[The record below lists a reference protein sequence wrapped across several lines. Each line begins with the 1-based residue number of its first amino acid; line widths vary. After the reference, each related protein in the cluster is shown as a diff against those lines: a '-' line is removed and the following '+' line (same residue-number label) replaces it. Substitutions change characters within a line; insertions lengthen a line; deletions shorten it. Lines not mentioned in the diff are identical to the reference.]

1 MSATPNARPRPII
14 PPEAAPLRTLT
25 VTMAVMCYLACL
37 AIGALIL
44 INQAVDGW
52 TRGLSHEVTIQVRD
66 IPGADVVAELE
77 KARLILEDTKG
88 ISGVDVLDR
97 DQSLKLLEPWL
108 GKTQLDDLPVPRLIR
123 VTVDDKNKPDF
134 AALEQTLKSHVQGVG
149 LDTHQR
155 WAVELTRMAAT
166 LTRMSWLILLL
177 ICASA
182 VAVVIFATRAVLDA
196 NRRVVNVLHL
206 VGARDGYI
214 AQQIDRRFIETG
226 LWAGL
231 IGVVLGLLTFFA
243 VGSSGPHASNGLAAA
258 ASSLLFAPGDMVWR
272 NYLALFAVP
281 VFAILIALITSRIT
295 LMRMLRTVP

>member
-1 MSATPNARPRPII
+1 MTPKPQPII
-14 PPEAAPLRTLT
+14 PPEAAPMRTLT

-44 INQAVDGW
+44 INRAVDGW
-52 TRGLSHEVTIQVRD
+52 TRGLSHEVTVQIRD
-66 IPGADVVAELE
+66 MPGATVERELE
-77 KARLILEDTKG
+77 KAKIILEKTAGVTG
-88 ISGVDVLDR
+88 IEVLDR
-97 DQSLKLLEPWL
+97 AASLKLLEPWL

-123 VTVDDKNKPDF
+123 VTVDDAAKPDF
-134 AALEQTLKSHVQGVG
+134 AALERALKSQVQGAG

-166 LTRMSWLILLL
+166 LTQVSWLILLL

-214 AQQIDRRFIETG
+214 ARQIDRRFIRTG
-226 LWAGL
+226 FVSGL
-231 IGVVLGLLTFFA
+231 IGVMLGLLTFYL
-243 VGSSGPHASNGLAAA
+243 VGSSGPHESNGLAAA
-258 ASSLLFAPGDMVWR
+258 ASSLLFAPTTIVWR
-272 NYLALFAVP
+272 NYLALLAVP
-281 VFAILIALITSRIT
+281 VVATLIALLTSRVT
-295 LMRMLRTVP
+295 LIRMLRAVP